1 MLVTIS
7 LTVFFP
13 PANPPF
19 PVCDDFEPSGEQ
31 IRHDCPAGLH
41 RLLLHHPQGE
51 AQRDH
56 AAQHRAEP
64 RRLLQLDAQARRIPK
79 IITCAFL
86 AHRQEERSAV
96 YKAGIAS
103 EWALAYSTGERA
115 CICAIAHFV
124 FVQMT
129 RCICAIRWP
138 LCVHMRVLQI
148 HFYAH
153 FARPHVLTQWQLYLT
168 PRPKTPCELWKFW
181 PSLKIY

>member
-31 IRHDCPAGLH
+31 IRHDRPAGLH

-64 RRLLQLDAQARRIPK
+64 RRLLQLDAQASKRDPKKNHMCISCASTSGAKRRVQSRY
-79 IITCAFL
+79 CQRVSL
-86 AHRQEERSAV
+86 GLQH
-96 YKAGIAS
+96 
-103 EWALAYSTGERA
+103 WRA
-115 CICAIAHFV
+115 RMYLCNCTLCICANAHSYLCKCPDV
-124 FVQMT
+124 FVQSGD
-129 RCICAIRWP
+129 RCVCTCACFKYISMHTLRGRM
-138 LCVHMRVLQI
+138 CSHSDSC
-148 HFYAH
+148 
-153 FARPHVLTQWQLYLT
+153 T
-168 PRPKTPCELWKFW
+168 
-181 PSLKIY
+181 